1 MIENRV
7 TNTAETAADFPAG
20 ALSFVAASVRLRAGR
35 RLAWLHHIWRDA
47 ENGNGALPHSA
58 LFDDRDAPQAE
69 AAWLAAEPALAELNA
84 RLEEIEAYLQEDEV
98 SRLALLQQIFGLDAL
113 EVDIVRSCLALSLD
127 PSLAALFASLHDHA
141 ARGYASE
148 LLVARLFG
156 HGRCLLWS
164 SESALRRWQMIVVE
178 EVGPGAPPQLALD
191 RQLRDWLL
199 GENDLAAPLVDVAR
213 LVTPLPP
220 LDGWPVAETAA
231 WLHEMMNVS
240 GHEVCLSIIG
250 PRGSGRRTFAA
261 CLAAEMGLPLLG
273 LAWGRT
279 PAHDEAWSRLFVLAQ
294 RQAFLDRSALAWL
307 GETPAWPQHISHF
320 PLQFLIL
327 EAGDSR
333 PELPHSVQRAITMRA
348 LSVTERAQQWRRYVP
363 ASAAWPE
370 GQLDALAAHFRV
382 QIGDIAAVAR
392 QGIDSPAQA
401 AQFIRN
407 RQRNRLGDLAQP
419 IECPFNWDDL
429 VVDKWLAAALADFL
443 YEARTRALFWEQP
456 PARRLFPR
464 GRGLVGLFSG
474 PPGTGKT
481 MAAQVIAADLGLDLF
496 RVDLS
501 AVVSKYVGET
511 SQNLERIMTRAEQ
524 MDIVLLFD
532 EADALFSKRT
542 EVKDAHDRF
551 ANTDTNYLLQA
562 IENYGGIAVL
572 ATNKKGNLDQAFIR
586 RIRYVLDFPPPDAGL
601 RLRIWRQVMA
611 ELAGQETVDRLEKG
625 LALLAQQITLTGAQI
640 KFALLAA
647 LFAARRAGE
656 PLALPHLLLGLD
668 RELMKEG
675 RTLNSRERQALLRD
689 GAGDA
694 AH

>member
-1 MIENRV
+1 MIEEKV
-7 TNTAETAADFPAG
+7 MDAQPVSAPPAG
-20 ALSFVAASVRLRAGR
+20 VLACVAASVRLRAGR
-35 RLAWLHHIWRDA
+35 RLAWLHHVWRDA
-47 ENGNGALPHSA
+47 ENGNGALPQSA
-58 LFDDRDAPQAE
+58 LFDDRDAPEAE
-69 AAWLAAEPALAELNA
+69 ARWLAAEPALVDLNA
-84 RLEEIEAYLQEDEV
+84 QLDESEAILAEDES

-113 EVDIVRSCLALSLD
+113 EMDVVRSCLAFALD
-127 PSLAALFASLHDHA
+127 PSLASLFASLHDHA
-141 ARGYASE
+141 GRGYASE
-148 LLVARLFG
+148 ELVARLFG

-164 SESALRRWQMIVVE
+164 SESALRRWQIVVVE
-178 EVGPGAPPQLALD
+178 EVGPGAPPQLVLD
-191 RQLRDWLL
+191 RHLRDWLL

-213 LVTPLPP
+213 LVPPMPP
-220 LDGWPVAETAA
+220 LEGWPVAETVT
-231 WLHEMMNVS
+231 WLHEMINVS
-240 GHEVCLSIIG
+240 GQEVCLALVG
-250 PRGSGRRTFAA
+250 PPGSGRRTLAA
-261 CLAAEMGLPLLG
+261 CLAAEMGLPLLAVDG
-273 LAWGRT
+273 Q
-279 PAHDEAWSRLFVLAQ
+279 PFYDDAWSRLFVLAQ

-307 GETPAWPQHISHF
+307 GETPAWPHHISHF

-327 EAGDSR
+327 EPGEAR
-333 PELPHSVQRAITMRA
+333 PELPHAVQRTITMPA
-348 LSVTERAQQWRRYVP
+348 LSVAERARQWRRYVP
-363 ASAAWPE
+363 AAVAWPD
-370 GQLDALAAHFRV
+370 GQCDALAAHFRV

-392 QGIDSPAQA
+392 QGIDGPAQA
-401 AQFIRN
+401 AAFLRN
-407 RQRNRLGDLAQP
+407 RQRNRLGNLAQR
-419 IECPFNWDDL
+419 IDCPFDWDDL
-429 VVDKWLAAALADFL
+429 VVDNWLAGALADFL
-443 YEARTRALFWEQP
+443 FEARTRALFWEQP

-511 SQNLERIMTRAEQ
+511 SQNLERIMRRAEQ

-562 IENYGGIAVL
+562 IENYGGVAVL

-586 RIRYVLDFPPPDAGL
+586 RIRYVLEFPTPDAGL
-601 RLRIWRQVMA
+601 RLRIWRQVLG
-611 ELAGQETVDRLEKG
+611 ELAGPDALARLENG
-625 LALLAQQITLTGAQI
+625 LALLAQQIELTGAQI
-640 KFALLAA
+640 KFAILAA

-656 PLALPHLLLGLD
+656 RLALPHLLVGLE

-675 RTLNSRERQALLRD
+675 RTLNNRERQTLLRD
-689 GAGDA
+689 GGPDA